1 MGLENP
7 CKIADYGFLR
17 EFQVSLRWRVGG
29 TSGVVTGAEK
39 FEIFFWGKLFWTQLN
54 LKK

>member
-7 CKIADYGFLR
+7 CKIAGYGFLR
-17 EFQVSLRWRVGG
+17 EFQASLRWRVGG

-39 FEIFFWGKLFWTQLN
+39 FEVFFGENYFGFN
-54 LKK
+54 SI